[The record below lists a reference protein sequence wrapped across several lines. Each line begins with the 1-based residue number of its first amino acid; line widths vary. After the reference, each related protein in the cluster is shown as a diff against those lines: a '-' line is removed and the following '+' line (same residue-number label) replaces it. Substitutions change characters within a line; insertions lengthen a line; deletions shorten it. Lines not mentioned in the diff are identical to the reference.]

1 MLNITHQI
9 KSTSRI
15 SHLTNPS
22 QSEASISKCPVPVD
36 FQTTKLPNSFQ
47 RCVSSKFPRRHQN
60 VSPVWSGPAVARNVS
75 AAHLVMSPSAVAPS
89 HSSSM
94 NYIIL
99 LLYRQTVYSGP
110 GHTHTAFLVFRLNE
124 K

>member
-1 MLNITHQI
+1 M
-9 KSTSRI
+9 
-15 SHLTNPS
+15 
-22 QSEASISKCPVPVD
+22 
-36 FQTTKLPNSFQ
+36 
-47 RCVSSKFPRRHQN
+47 SSKFPRRHQN
-60 VSPVWSGPAVARNVS
+60 VSPVWSGPALARNVS

-110 GHTHTAFLVFRLNE
+110 GHTHTAFLVFRLKKRNLYLNLYTNSSSVPQPIWLPVSVMIICGM
-124 K
+124 KVGSGYNVRH